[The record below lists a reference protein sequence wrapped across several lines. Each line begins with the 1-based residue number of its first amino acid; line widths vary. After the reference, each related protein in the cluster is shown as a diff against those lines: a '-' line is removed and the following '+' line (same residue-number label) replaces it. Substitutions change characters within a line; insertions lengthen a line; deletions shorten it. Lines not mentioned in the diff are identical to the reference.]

1 MTDFEIYS
9 LILCIVVL
17 VMLTVVFTYM
27 IVIFAKQSI
36 KHVKAGLDDKDITNK
51 DKTTNKI
58 IATTGAN
65 SYTKSIKNTPM
76 NKAKTNSY

>member
-36 KHVKAGLDDKDITNK
+36 KHVKAGLDDKDILK
-51 DKTTNKI
+51 EEQHE
-58 IATTGAN
+58 
-65 SYTKSIKNTPM
+65 
-76 NKAKTNSY
+76 